1 MDERKSEKKKLFPL
15 AVNRARVNYHSS
27 GERDAQKRSARARA
41 RWHEKGQK
49 GSWTADGKGGWN
61 ESGGGG
67 WHPADLVNGEP
78 EASKLTPIRHTYEK
92 AFRLVVRTDLCQLR
106 REAAATNFTR
116 VPSEEA
122 KAWWKSK
129 ERDAPVDIHKL
140 AKLRELRFCSKS
152 LLEGAS
158 ASASRT
164 AMVLRKYHRIFLVL
178 YFVTVNCGFRN
189 FCFIWKAISWLRDR
203 CRKLWFNLGFYI

>member
-1 MDERKSEKKKLFPL
+1 M
-15 AVNRARVNYHSS
+15 NRARVNYHSS
-27 GERDAQKRSARARA
+27 GERDAQKRSARAVA
-41 RWHEKGQK
+41 RKRTKGIVN
-49 GSWTADGKGGWN
+49 DGRDM
-61 ESGGGG
+61 GGGG
-67 WHPADLVNGEP
+67 VEWTGWRHPADLVNGEP

-116 VPSEEA
+116 VPSENA
-122 KAWWKSK
+122 KAWRRWWWWRWWWRSE

-164 AMVLRKYHRIFLVL
+164 AMVLGNLAE
-178 YFVTVNCGFRN
+178 YFCFYSMTVNGSAVY
-189 FCFIWKAISWLRDR
+189 IWKTIRDR
-203 CRKLWFNLGFYI
+203 KMLQKIVINLEF

>member
-1 MDERKSEKKKLFPL
+1 MARKRTKGI
-15 AVNRARVNYHSS
+15 ASS
-27 GERDAQKRSARARA
+27 GWERRVER
-41 RWHEKGQK
+41 
-49 GSWTADGKGGWN
+49 TNGGRGRGR
-61 ESGGGG
+61 E

-122 KAWWKSK
+122 KAWAERWWWRSE

-158 ASASRT
+158 ASASRI
-164 AMVLRKYHRIFLVL
+164 AMVLGKYRRIFLL
-178 YFVTVNCGFRN
+178 PLPGLSMRIRRLPYIYERQF
-189 FCFIWKAISWLRDR
+189 AIARR
-203 CRKLWFNLGFYI
+203 CRKL

>member
-1 MDERKSEKKKLFPL
+1 MERP
-15 AVNRARVNYHSS
+15 
-27 GERDAQKRSARARA
+27 G
-41 RWHEKGQK
+41 
-49 GSWTADGKGGWN
+49 
-61 ESGGGG
+61 GGGG

-106 REAAATNFTR
+106 HEAAATNFTR
-116 VPSEEA
+116 VPSEDA
-122 KAWWKSK
+122 KAWRRWRRRCE

-164 AMVLRKYHRIFLVL
+164 AMVLGKMP
-178 YFVTVNCGFRN
+178 RN
-189 FCFIWKAISWLRDR
+189 IS
-203 CRKLWFNLGFYI
+203 GSTP

>member
-1 MDERKSEKKKLFPL
+1 MARKRTKGI
-15 AVNRARVNYHSS
+15 ASS
-27 GERDAQKRSARARA
+27 GWERRVER
-41 RWHEKGQK
+41 
-49 GSWTADGKGGWN
+49 TNGGR
-61 ESGGGG
+61 GRGRGRG

-122 KAWWKSK
+122 KAWAERWWWRSE

-158 ASASRT
+158 AFASRI
-164 AMVLRKYHRIFLVL
+164 AMVLGKYRRIFLLPLPGLSMRIRRLL
-178 YFVTVNCGFRN
+178 YIYERQF
-189 FCFIWKAISWLRDR
+189 AIARR
-203 CRKLWFNLGFYI
+203 RRKL